1 MNGKTEQNSN
11 QKAAKPNNNKKD
23 TNNTAK
29 NNGSTKGPT
38 IADIAAAAKEK
49 AKVKSGEKDI
59 IVVEKL
65 NKDFTVGKN
74 EIRILKEVNVKI
86 RPREFTVILGPSGC
100 GKSTLLNTI
109 LGLESPTTGRVWV
122 DGYELTD
129 KKVDELC
136 DYRLNKLGVVYQR
149 PDWIKSLSVLQNT
162 AFPLTIKGVPKK
174 EREAKA
180 LKLLEQFD
188 IADHAYYSPT
198 ELSGGQQQ
206 KVELARSLINDPSIL
221 VADEPTGNLDSE
233 SAEKVMEIFKKLNEE
248 QKLNIIMVT
257 HNIDYVR
264 YATRTI
270 YMKDGQILEKVSSA
284 GL

>member
-1 MNGKTEQNSN
+1 MNGRTNNDSNQTAKKPNNSN
-11 QKAAKPNNNKKD
+11 QNNNNSGKSSS
-23 TNNTAK
+23 N
-29 NNGSTKGPT
+29 KGPT
-38 IADIAAAAKEK
+38 IAELSSQLKSEK
-49 AKVKSGEKDI
+49 DKVSKVKDL

-65 NKDFTVGKN
+65 NKDFKVGKN
-74 EIRILKEVNVKI
+74 NIRILKEVSAKI
-86 RPREFTVILGPSGC
+86 RPGEFTVILGPSGC
-100 GKSTLLNTI
+100 GKSTLLNII
-109 LGLESPTTGRVWV
+109 LGLEKPTTGRVFV
-122 DGYELTD
+122 DGVELTN
-129 KKVDELC
+129 KTTDELC
-136 DYRLNKLGVVYQR
+136 DFRTSRIGVIYQR
-149 PDWIKSLSVLQNT
+149 ADWIRSLNVLQNT
-162 AFPLTIKGVPKK
+162 AFPLLISGVPKK

-188 IADHAYYSPT
+188 IVDHAYYSPT

-206 KVELARSLINDPSIL
+206 KVELARSLMNDPKIL

-233 SAEKVMEIFKKLNEE
+233 SAEKVMDIFKKLNEE

-270 YMKDGQILEKVSSA
+270 YMKDGQILEKVSTA